1 MTVGIQINAWLLS
14 SKIQFINYRLPARA
28 FKVIQLPGL
37 LREQNNSMTERF
49 EQGAEEGEGT
59 GQWKK

>member
-1 MTVGIQINAWLLS
+1 
-14 SKIQFINYRLPARA
+14 
-28 FKVIQLPGL
+28 

-59 GQWKK
+59 GQWKKWQWKTSQFAFSTHLCYDY